1 MEVEEVKEKGP
12 SLTRRPL
19 AEKNQDGEEVSAVT
33 KSSCPTSEAET
44 EAGGRVSGSVLR
56 NQVATFRQRHQEA
69 LRSIAH
75 SPQPDIMPAAPGSP
89 PERRPPDVVMPSLRY
104 EPPPSLIVADAFNV
118 MSTAQRKMMLDKSVV
133 GSEANR
139 QTPPGI
145 PLLSEGPLTT
155 TDDDAA
161 SDTSKSASR

>member
-1 MEVEEVKEKGP
+1 MI
-12 SLTRRPL
+12 
-19 AEKNQDGEEVSAVT
+19 EKNAYV
-33 KSSCPTSEAET
+33 
-44 EAGGRVSGSVLR
+44 
-56 NQVATFRQRHQEA
+56 
-69 LRSIAH
+69 I
-75 SPQPDIMPAAPGSP
+75 
-89 PERRPPDVVMPSLRY
+89 Y
-104 EPPPSLIVADAFNV
+104 EWS
-118 MSTAQRKMMLDKSVV
+118 QRKMMLDKSVV